1 MVFSSKDRTKRRTA
15 FLSDLQD
22 IGKMCHFVE
31 IVARVTGLSSNAVIL
46 RVPRTSAVRG
56 GDAGRSAGSPRSTTA
71 RAGTAHGAR
80 PARSAEPDV
89 PRPFGVPPTEK

>member
-1 MVFSSKDRTKRRTA
+1 
-15 FLSDLQD
+15 
-22 IGKMCHFVE
+22 MCHFVE

-56 GDAGRSAGSPRSTTA
+56 GDAGRSAGSPPIDNRSG
-71 RAGTAHGAR
+71 RSRRMAR
-80 PARSAEPDV
+80 PARRAEPDV

>member
-1 MVFSSKDRTKRRTA
+1 MVFSSKDRTKRRAA

-56 GDAGRSAGSPRSTTA
+56 GDAGRSAGSPDRQPL
-71 RAGTAHGAR
+71 GPEPPHGAR